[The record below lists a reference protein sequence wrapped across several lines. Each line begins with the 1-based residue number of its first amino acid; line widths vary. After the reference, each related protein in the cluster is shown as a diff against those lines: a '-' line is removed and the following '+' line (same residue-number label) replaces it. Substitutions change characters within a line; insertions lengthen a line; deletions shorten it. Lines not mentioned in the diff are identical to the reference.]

1 LKRIWIISLFPEFFR
16 PLFETGVV
24 GSAMRGERGLMPEL
38 TFLNPS
44 DYNEKGFKGVDAAP
58 YGGGAGQVMR
68 ADVLEMTLMKGV
80 IEKGHYGEL
89 LDEALESLHICYLG
103 PRGETFHSELAKKMC
118 EQYLQQEKGK
128 DLVFICG
135 RYEGI
140 DERFIEKYVNQHLS
154 LGDFVLSGGE
164 LALLPILDAIL
175 RFYPG
180 VLGNSASAEEESF
193 SNGLLEY
200 PQYTRPQIACDREV
214 PSILSSGHHEKVKK
228 WRNEQSIKMTKRYR
242 PDLLRVDKK

>member
-1 LKRIWIISLFPEFFR
+1 MKRIWVITLFPEFFK

-24 GSAMRGERGLMPEL
+24 GSAMRGERGPMPEV

-68 ADVLEMTLMKGV
+68 ADVLEQTLIEGV
-80 IEKGHYGEL
+80 LKKGHYQC
-89 LDEALESLHICYLG
+89 DIKDALHVCYLG
-103 PRGETFHSELAKKMC
+103 PRGETFSAQMAQSICNDYLLKK
-118 EQYLQQEKGK
+118 ESK
-128 DLVFICG
+128 DLVFLCG

-140 DERFIEKYVNQHLS
+140 DERFVETYVDHHIS
-154 LGDFVLSGGE
+154 LGDFILSGGE
-164 LALLPILDAIL
+164 LALLPIMDAIL

-180 VLGNSASAEEESF
+180 VLGNSSSCIEESF

-200 PQYTRPQIACDREV
+200 PQYTRPQIACGLEV
-214 PSILSSGHHEKVKK
+214 PEVLSSGHHENVEK
-228 WRNEQSIKMTKRYR
+228 WRQEQSVKMTKRYR
-242 PDLLRVDKK
+242 PDLLRESKK